1 MKNLPFQFVHSLA
14 MLNCLRQLSTQ
25 SSVMTTPERLP
36 EEALNATM
44 TDIGL
49 LKVEDKGDGLPNDVE
64 MDDLWSM

>member
-1 MKNLPFQFVHSLA
+1 

-49 LKVEDKGDGLPNDVE
+49 LKVEDKTDDLPNDVE
-64 MDDLWSM
+64 MDDLWSK

>member
-1 MKNLPFQFVHSLA
+1 MSWKTKFTPYIYSFLA

-36 EEALNATM
+36 EEALSAAM

-49 LKVEDKGDGLPNDVE
+49 LKVEDKSDEISNDVE
-64 MDDLWSM
+64 MDVL